1 MYRLLNYLLRVWS
14 LCIPSILSLHSH
26 SHMYAEQLLLCLVES
41 SSWALCTV
49 PILTKYICSEYNSTV
64 LFHTGHNAMIERWHY
79 ALYTRVW
86 SYSALQTVLW
96 ASLPSVSAS
105 DRPAIET
112 PTRSSSLSLRQSHSS
127 RSQWGKRI
135 ETEKLV
141 VWLET
146 AVCWES
152 HHWICSVTSEDIL
165 DPGCRIK
172 CACHI
177 ICLAFFSLFSCQTFE
192 QWSFPSIQTCQ
203 EGSKTC
209 CERLQSLILCSKT
222 IPRMQY

>member
-1 MYRLLNYLLRVWS
+1 
-14 LCIPSILSLHSH
+14 
-26 SHMYAEQLLLCLVES
+26 
-41 SSWALCTV
+41 
-49 PILTKYICSEYNSTV
+49 
-64 LFHTGHNAMIERWHY
+64 MIERRHY

-96 ASLPSVSAS
+96 ASLPSQSPLQTDLPLKRRHAHLHRVSGNHTAA
-105 DRPAIET
+105 DHNEANET
-112 PTRSSSLSLRQSHSS
+112 
-127 RSQWGKRI
+127 GK
-135 ETEKLV
+135 LF

-152 HHWICSVTSEDIL
+152 HHWMCSATSEDIL
-165 DPGCRIK
+165 GLGCRIK

-177 ICLAFFSLFSCQTFE
+177 VCLAFFFSLFSCQTFE
-192 QWSFPSIQTCQ
+192 QWSFPSIQMWQ

-209 CERLQSLILCSKT
+209 CERLQSLIVCSKT